1 MINYFLTMRARS
13 FIFASYY
20 ILLIS
25 SLTYAYELLYFDLEE
40 SKPCSSSAFK
50 FSNAILKP
58 NLLAAFPIAD
68 TFFFFLEALSS

>member
-1 MINYFLTMRARS
+1 MRARS

-25 SLTYAYELLYFDLEE
+25 SLTYTSYELLYFDLEE